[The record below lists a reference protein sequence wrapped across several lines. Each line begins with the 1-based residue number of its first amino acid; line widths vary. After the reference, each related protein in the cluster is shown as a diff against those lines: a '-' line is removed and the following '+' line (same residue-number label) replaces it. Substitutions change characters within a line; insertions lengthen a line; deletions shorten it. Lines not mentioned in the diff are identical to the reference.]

1 MSVVEQCP
9 GGVALSAQRH
19 SHRPGR
25 HCGSSAIRDVLEFHG
40 LTMTEACCFGLGAG
54 LGITYV
60 EVPGSATPFIVHV
73 RSMGFEEKV
82 FSTLGLP
89 FAWETFADKAQA
101 SDALNDAL
109 LGGRPALLLTD
120 IYHLPYFNSSTH
132 FPGHAI
138 VAWQLDAECRQ
149 VMVSDTER
157 PGLLPVPVD
166 NLADAR
172 FSTSAP
178 FVHYGSMYAP
188 QRIDAE
194 VSPVCM
200 QQAIVDN
207 AVSLLQGNRNSGLAA
222 LNTWI
227 EELSRWAAD
236 SNWRWH
242 LRFAYQVIEKRGT
255 GGSGFRTM
263 YAEFLEEAR
272 IQLTQVSRGGL
283 VEKMRASATA
293 WSGLAAVLK
302 AGSEADVFPYA
313 EIETAIRQVGV
324 HEQRYADSVLSVF
337 SES

>member
-1 MSVVEQCP
+1 MGVVEQSP
-9 GGVALSAQRH
+9 GTVALPAQRH

-25 HCGSSAIRDVLEFHG
+25 HCGSSAIRDLLEFHG

-82 FSTLGLP
+82 FATLGVP
-89 FAWETFADKAQA
+89 FAWEAFAEKDQA
-101 SDALNDAL
+101 SDALNEAL

-138 VAWQLDAECRQ
+138 VAWQLDAQRSE

-157 PGLLPVPVD
+157 PGLMPVPVD
-166 NLADAR
+166 KLADSR

-178 FVHYGSMYAP
+178 FVHYGNMYAP
-188 QRIDAE
+188 QHIDAE
-194 VSPVCM
+194 VSPSSM
-200 QQAIVDN
+200 RRAIVDN
-207 AVSLLQGNRNSGLAA
+207 AASLMRGNRHSGLAA
-222 LNTWI
+222 LDTWI
-227 EELSRWAAD
+227 AELSRWAAD
-236 SNWRWH
+236 PNWRWN

-255 GGSGFRTM
+255 GGSGFRAM
-263 YAEFLEEAR
+263 YIEFLEEAR
-272 IQLTQVSRGGL
+272 EQLPQVRRGGL
-283 VEKMRASATA
+283 LEKMRASAAA

-302 AGSEADVFPYA
+302 AGSEADAFPYSK
-313 EIETAIRQVGV
+313 IEAAIRQVRI
-324 HEQRYADSVLSVF
+324 HEQCYADSALSVF
-337 SES
+337 PES